1 MEFIFVLFNG
11 FFLIVQGVF
20 SVDLSYWSFRVPC
33 YTGFGVRIS
42 AALLTSCVVTLANAL
57 SEAAACLW
65 V

>member
-1 MEFIFVLFNG
+1 MVYYLT
-11 FFLIVQGVF
+11 VQGVF
-20 SVDLSYWSFRVPC
+20 SVDLSYCSFRVPG

-42 AALLTSCVVTLANAL
+42 AALLTSCVGTLANAL